1 MDVQIEGFAEY
12 ERLLADKTPRA
23 LTALLKK
30 GINKATLA
38 IKRDA
43 VRNIKSRM
51 PSSTTSKGRN
61 PHIKTPMYKGIRKT
75 KVFTGSEGGLYAY
88 ASAWAGKG
96 GDYRLHFFEGGT
108 RVRQTKKGYNR
119 GRVKGVRYMSDAISA
134 NADKVEQIINDTIKT
149 QLDKEI
155 GQ

>member
-1 MDVQIEGFAEY
+1 MDIQIEGFVEY

-30 GINKATLA
+30 GINKATLQ

-61 PHIKTPMYKGIRKT
+61 PHIKTPLYKGIRKT
-75 KVFTGSEGGLYAY
+75 KVFADSEGGLYGF

-96 GDYRLHFFEGGT
+96 GDYRLHFFNEGT
-108 RVRQTKKGYNR
+108 RVRQTRKGYNR
-119 GRVKGVRYMSDAISA
+119 GKVNGVRYMTDAIQA

-155 GQ
+155 KG

>member
-1 MDVQIEGFAEY
+1 MDIQIEGFAEY
-12 ERLLADKTPRA
+12 EKLLNDKTPRA
-23 LTALLKK
+23 LTALLRK
-30 GINKATLA
+30 GINKATLQ

-61 PHIKTPMYKGIRKT
+61 PHVKTPLYKGIRKT
-75 KVFTGSEGGLYAY
+75 KVFTDSNSGLYGY
-88 ASAWAGKG
+88 ASAWAGRG
-96 GDYRLHFFEGGT
+96 GNYRLHFFEGGT
-108 RVRQTKKGYNR
+108 RTRQTRKGYNR
-119 GRVKGVRYMSDAISA
+119 GKVKGVRYMTDAIQA
-134 NADKVEQIINDTIKT
+134 NADKVEQIINDTIKA

>member
-1 MDVQIEGFAEY
+1 MDIQIEGFAEY
-12 ERLLADKTPRA
+12 EKLLNDKTPRA
-23 LTALLKK
+23 LTALLRK
-30 GINKATLA
+30 GINKATLQ

-61 PHIKTPMYKGIRKT
+61 PHVKTPMYKGIRKT
-75 KVFTGSEGGLYAY
+75 KVFADSNGGLYGY

-108 RVRQTKKGYNR
+108 RTRQTRKGYNR
-119 GRVKGVRYMSDAISA
+119 GKVKGVRYMTDAISA
-134 NADKVEQIINDTIKT
+134 NADKVEQIINDTI
-149 QLDKEI
+149 QRELDKEI
-155 GQ
+155 KG